1 MEHNTLLLLTIII
14 PQRKESNITGDELF
28 FVEPGIHSVR
38 YEAVVEGADGG
49 RIGVGAPLRSTL
61 GEALS

>member
-1 MEHNTLLLLTIII
+1 M
-14 PQRKESNITGDELF
+14 TGDKFF

-49 RIGVGAPLRSTL
+49 RIGVGAPLGVRRGRL
-61 GEALS
+61 L

>member
-1 MEHNTLLLLTIII
+1 MLIIAWVRFADFAFSI
-14 PQRKESNITGDELF
+14 LTGDELF